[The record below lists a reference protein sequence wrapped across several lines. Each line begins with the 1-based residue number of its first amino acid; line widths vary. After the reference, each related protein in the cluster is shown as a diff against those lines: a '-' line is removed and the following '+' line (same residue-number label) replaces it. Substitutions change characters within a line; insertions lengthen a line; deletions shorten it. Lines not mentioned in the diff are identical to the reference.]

1 MTTTKKIVLDC
12 FENLFVHK
20 DFAAA
25 GANVHPDFRTH
36 SPGLPSGRDAFVE
49 AMLNSPLTDA
59 EVSIERVIADDDH
72 AAVHLHVIPAGD
84 ERGAAVVDIV
94 RVENGL
100 IMEHWD
106 VKQPVPPASDVPN
119 GMF

>member
-1 MTTTKKIVLDC
+1 MTTAKKIVLDC

-49 AMLNSPLTDA
+49 AIRNSPLAGADVT
-59 EVSIERVIADDDH
+59 VKRVIADDDH
-72 AAVHLHVIPAGD
+72 VVVHLHVVPAGD

-94 RVENGL
+94 RVADGL
-100 IMEHWD
+100 IVEHWD
-106 VKQPVPPASDVPN
+106 VKQPVPPGAE
-119 GMF
+119 MF